1 MSGLG
6 IGRRKY
12 WEGAIYRWASRAFR
26 YVRGRVALGCGENR
40 WDGDAI
46 FPSAAENID
55 LHSIL

>member
-1 MSGLG
+1 MVWELG
-6 IGRRKY
+6 DGSIGR
-12 WEGAIYRWASRAFR
+12 EQFIGGPQRAFR
-26 YVRGRVALGCGENR
+26 YVRGRVVLGCGGNR